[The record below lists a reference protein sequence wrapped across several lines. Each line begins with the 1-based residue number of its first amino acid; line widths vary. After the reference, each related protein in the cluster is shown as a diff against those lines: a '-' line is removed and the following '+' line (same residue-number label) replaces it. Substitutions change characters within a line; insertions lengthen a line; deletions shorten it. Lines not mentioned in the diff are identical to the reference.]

1 MINLSK
7 TKTEIKELDK
17 ESRIHNNDEVIIG
30 YSKEEAMMEANRCL
44 NCKNKPCIDGCP
56 LHNDIPSFIGYIKKD
71 DLVAAVSIIDWTS
84 PFPFVCSRVCNQK
97 EQCEKN
103 CTRGKNGES
112 VAIGMLERYVCDNAY
127 DKIPTTLNLIPH
139 NGKSVAIIGAGPSGL
154 SCAEKLILV
163 GFSVDVYDAL
173 PFAGGLMEYGIPD
186 FRLDKSYIRHKINF
200 LQSKGVHFI
209 LNTKIGVDI
218 DFKEIEEK
226 YDYVYLAIGADVT
239 NTMGLANENIEGVVT
254 SNKYLLYLN
263 KSEFYK
269 DEKMYQ
275 QLISAKNVVVVGG
288 GNVAMDVSRVAIR
301 HGANVNIVYR
311 RSLEEM
317 PARSNEIED
326 ALNEGVK
333 INYLTN
339 PILINGTNHIESIT
353 CNKNTLGELDNSG
366 RRKPIA
372 IEGSEFDMP
381 CDLLIYAIGSSQ
393 DEDILKN
400 IGVSY
405 SSKKTIIVNDE
416 LKTSKENVF
425 AGGDLITGP
434 NTVVHAI
441 RDGIKVAKNIIDH
454 YNKND

>member
-56 LHNDIPSFIGYIKKD
+56 LHNDIPSFIDYIKKD
-71 DLVAAVSIIDWTS
+71 DLVAAVSIIDWTN

-200 LQSKGVHFI
+200 LQSKGK
-209 LNTKIGVDI
+209 NG
-218 DFKEIEEK
+218 FK
-226 YDYVYLAIGADVT
+226 
-239 NTMGLANENIEGVVT
+239 N
-254 SNKYLLYLN
+254 
-263 KSEFYK
+263 
-269 DEKMYQ
+269 
-275 QLISAKNVVVVGG
+275 LISFSFN
-288 GNVAMDVSRVAIR
+288 S
-301 HGANVNIVYR
+301 
-311 RSLEEM
+311 S
-317 PARSNEIED
+317 
-326 ALNEGVK
+326 
-333 INYLTN
+333 
-339 PILINGTNHIESIT
+339 
-353 CNKNTLGELDNSG
+353 TL
-366 RRKPIA
+366 
-372 IEGSEFDMP
+372 FF
-381 CDLLIYAIGSSQ
+381 
-393 DEDILKN
+393 
-400 IGVSY
+400 
-405 SSKKTIIVNDE
+405 
-416 LKTSKENVF
+416 KTSEYE
-425 AGGDLITGP
+425 ITIGQL
-434 NTVVHAI
+434 
-441 RDGIKVAKNIIDH
+441 
-454 YNKND
+454 

>member
-1 MINLSK
+1 MINLAK

-30 YSKEEAMMEANRCL
+30 YSKEEAIYEANRCL
-44 NCKNKPCIDGCP
+44 NCKNKPCQEGCP
-56 LHNDIPSFIGYIKKD
+56 LHNDIPAFIDAIKKD
-71 DLVAAVSIIDWTS
+71 DLVEAISIINRTS
-84 PFPFVCSRVCNQK
+84 PFPFVCSRVCNQQ

-112 VAIGMLERYVCDNAY
+112 VAIGMLERFVCDNAY

-154 SCAEKLILV
+154 SCAEKLALV

-200 LQSKGVHFI
+200 LRSKGVHFI
-209 LNTKIGVDI
+209 LNTKVGVEI

-239 NTMGLANENIEGVVT
+239 NTMGLENEDIEGVIT

-269 DEKMYQ
+269 DEDCFKK
-275 QLISAKNVVVVGG
+275 ITNAKNVVVVGG
-288 GNVAMDVSRVAIR
+288 GNVAMDVSRVALR

-311 RSLEEM
+311 RSFEEM
-317 PARSNEIED
+317 PARHNEIQD
-326 ALNEGVK
+326 AINEGVK

-339 PILINGTNHIESIT
+339 PVIINGKDHIESII
-353 CNKNTLGELDNSG
+353 CNKNQLGELDSSG
-366 RRKPIA
+366 RRKPVA
-372 IEGSEFDMP
+372 IEGSEFEMP

-393 DEDILKN
+393 DEDVLKN
-400 IGVSY
+400 IGVTY
-405 SSKKTIIVNDE
+405 SKKKTVIVDDV
-416 LKTSKENVF
+416 LKTSKENIY

-441 RDGIKVAKNIIDH
+441 RDGIKAAKIIIEQND
-454 YNKND
+454 KNN